1 MGVVIPNVLC
11 DHPSLIGIIRMPKCT
26 YKENIAKI
34 PILSYTGSTWVSIT
48 QPLPLAE
55 RINSGTD
62 ESQSFS
68 VSKSKTTDFYPYTFY
83 LLTDGEC
90 DPLLMQPQYL
100 PSSFTV
106 KGKYALSHQPIE
118 RYYPSNYKNSTD
130 GTIYN
135 ITNVNQMMLP
145 TASNEGLQYL
155 TANANTMQKEKQKQK
170 YDVIAGGVSSTAG
183 AIANA
188 AMNNIAGAI
197 AGAVS
202 GIANVGSGIMGIQ
215 TTNAR
220 QKDILLTPSSITNW
234 GNPSTRAAFNTNCV
248 RLIKYT
254 VKDEVK
260 NKVENFNK
268 RFGNKYNNYATIN
281 HLTYKG
287 FVKMISPDVDSG
299 IDNLYIEQ
307 IKKILER
314 GIYIE

>member
-34 PILSYTGSTWVSIT
+34 PILSFTGSTWVSIT

-68 VSKSKTTDFYPYTFY
+68 VSKSKITDFYPYSYY

-100 PSSFTV
+100 PTSFSI

-145 TASNEGLQYL
+145 TASNEGIQYL
-155 TANANTMQKEKQKQK
+155 TANANTIAQTKNKNYEDHTLNYYMMPLTSFSNGIKGLAAGVANFVQK
-170 YDVIAGGVSSTAG
+170 DSDIV
-183 AIANA
+183 
-188 AMNNIAGAI
+188 NNIKSA
-197 AGAVS
+197 
-202 GIANVGSGIMGIQ
+202 
-215 TTNAR
+215 NAR
-220 QKDILLTPSSITNW
+220 QKDLLLTPSSISNW
-234 GNPSTRAAFNTNCV
+234 GNPSTRDAFNTNCV

-260 NKVENFNK
+260 NKVENFTK
-268 RFGNKYNNYATIN
+268 RFGNKYNNYDTIN
-281 HLTYKG
+281 HLIYKG
-287 FVKMISPDVDSG
+287 FVKFISPDIDSG
-299 IDNLYIEQ
+299 IDNLYIEK
-307 IKKILER
+307 IKQILER
-314 GIYIE
+314 GIFIE